1 MKYCHWYV
9 KYLFFRTCTQCTCLK
24 MVNINK
30 ICIYRYNYKCTLLS
44 SVWWFIIDNYACW
57 YILMNMVTCILVVD
71 LIGVQA
77 WLLRLSIYTMLYR
90 SYTSSH
96 ETSIRYSIQGLHTS
110 RTGEFR
116 HLSSCFEDCACI
128 YIFAL
133 HNFIIWRLI
142 VTYSDFMETR
152 LVYII
157 HGDQ

>member
-9 KYLFFRTCTQCTCLK
+9 KYLLSQCTCLK

-57 YILMNMVTCILVVD
+57 YILMNMHGHMYFSCRSHRRTSMAFKIVY
-71 LIGVQA
+71 
-77 WLLRLSIYTMLYR
+77 YTQCCMYR

-142 VTYSDFMETR
+142 VTYSDCMETR